1 MSFIIGQPSGG
12 GGGGGATMFR
22 GFAVKPLFGQWQ
34 FSNTGGT
41 IQNDKVLF
49 NPYNPIQIYQ
59 DTEISKLNIYVSIA
73 SATDNILA
81 GLYKYDYDNDEMQ
94 LQAEWNIS
102 PIATGSVTTS
112 LASPV
117 TISSGLYFVG
127 FTSFDSTCQVD
138 TLNMTNTSN
147 RPIIPY
153 WDATQRIGI
162 GGVYNDFRYS
172 LPTFPILTLPSTILG
187 SDLSHVYVTYTRV
200 APKLI
205 F

>member
-12 GGGGGATMFR
+12 GGGGATMFK

-41 IQNDKVLF
+41 ILNDRITF
-49 NPYNPIQIYQ
+49 NSYNPIQIYQ
-59 DTEISKLNIYVSIA
+59 DTEISKLNIYVSVA

-81 GLYKYDYDNDEMQ
+81 GLFKYDYDNDEMQ

-127 FTSFDSTCQVD
+127 FTSFNTTCQVD
-138 TLNMTNTSN
+138 TLNMTTSSQ
-147 RPIIPY
+147 RPIIQY
-153 WDATQRIGI
+153 WDSTQRIGI
-162 GGVYNDFRYS
+162 GGAYNNIQYI
-172 LPTFPILTLPSTILG
+172 LPSSPVLTLPSTILG
-187 SDLSHVYVTYTRV
+187 SDLSHGYITYTRV